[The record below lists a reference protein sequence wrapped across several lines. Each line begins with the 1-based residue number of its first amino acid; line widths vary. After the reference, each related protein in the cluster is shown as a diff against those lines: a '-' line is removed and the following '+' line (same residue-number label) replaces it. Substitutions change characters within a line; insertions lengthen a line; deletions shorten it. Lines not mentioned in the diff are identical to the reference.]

1 LAIDFFLCR
10 KSDQYSK
17 EKRVML
23 QRFIDGL
30 LPGYL
35 IGLEGTAQSTME
47 KTVIALDILW
57 NSVYLK
63 LKINFSASKTSILS
77 ESQI

>member
-23 QRFIDGL
+23 QRLIDGL

-35 IGLEGTAQSTME
+35 IGLEGTAQSTMG
-47 KTVIALDILW
+47 KSIIALDILW
-57 NSVYLK
+57 NLVFLN
-63 LKINFSASKTSILS
+63 INFSVRKTSRLS
-77 ESQI
+77 ESKN